1 LKITDITM
9 TDPLYLPP
17 FPGLLH
23 QGDARWGSTG
33 PQMRSASFLRV
44 HTDEGITGI
53 SPGSLSPSIRSFVF
67 DVFKPLVVGED
78 PFQVE
83 KIWEKC
89 YWTQLGSAR
98 RGAPMRALSSIDIA
112 IWDII
117 GKACKQ
123 PIHRLLGGHRTKV
136 AAYGSYFNL
145 PYSLDQLIKQN
156 QMYVD
161 MGFKMVKMKIGQ
173 KDMRED
179 LRRIK
184 AVRDTVGD
192 DVDIAVDA
200 NNMYGVNTAISM
212 ARRMERY
219 EIYWFEEPV
228 FIDNLDGIVK
238 LAKSTSIPIAGY
250 ELENTKYGFKE
261 LIARGAIDICQAD
274 ATICGGI
281 TEWRKIAALAEC
293 YGMPVAPHGMDQLH
307 VPLVAAIPNGLIIE
321 WMYALGART
330 AEVVENPILPK
341 DGMMECKTVPGLGLE
356 ISDETFK
363 KYSTPVESPIPTVR
377 KVNPRYQWPP
387 YA

>member
-1 LKITDITM
+1 M

-17 FPGLLH
+17 FPDLNYH
-23 QGDARWGSTG
+23 RGDSRQSISPPLTG
-33 PQMRSASFLRV
+33 RSCFLCV

-53 SPGSLSPSIRSFVF
+53 SPGSLSPVIRSFVF

-89 YWTQLGSAR
+89 YWTQLGSVR
-98 RGAPMRALSSIDIA
+98 RGAPMRALSYIDIA
-112 IWDII
+112 IYDII

-136 AAYGSYFNL
+136 AVYGSGINL
-145 PYSLDQLIKQN
+145 PLTIEQLVKQN
-156 QMYVD
+156 QTFVEQGY
-161 MGFKMVKMKIGQ
+161 KMVKMKIGQ

-184 AVRDTVGD
+184 AVRDAVGD
-192 DVDIAVDA
+192 DIDIAVDA

-212 ARRMERY
+212 AKRMERY

-228 FIDNLDGIVK
+228 LLDNVEGIVK

-293 YGMPVAPHGMDQLH
+293 YGMPMAPHGANQLH
-307 VPLVAAIPNGLIIE
+307 VPMVAAIPNGLIIE
-321 WMYALGART
+321 WVYTTRI
-330 AEVVENPILPK
+330 EPYKDPILPK
-341 DGMMECKTVPGLGLE
+341 DGMMECKTIPGLGLE
-356 ISDETFK
+356 INDEAFN
-363 KYSTPVESPIPTVR
+363 KYSTPVESPVR
-377 KVNPRYQWPP
+377 RMNPRYQWPP
-387 YA
+387 YV

>member
-1 LKITDITM
+1 M
-9 TDPLYLPP
+9 TNPLYLPP
-17 FPGLLH
+17 FPDLNYH
-23 QGDARWGSTG
+23 RGDSRQSIAPPLTG
-33 PQMRSASFLRV
+33 RACFLCV
-44 HTDEGITGI
+44 HTDVGITGV
-53 SPGSLSPSIRSFVF
+53 SPGSLSPVISSFVF

-89 YWTQLGSAR
+89 YWSQLGSAR
-98 RGAPMRALSSIDIA
+98 RGAPMRALSYIDIA

-123 PIHRLLGGHRTKV
+123 PIHRLLGGHRIKV
-136 AAYGSYFNL
+136 AAYGSGINL
-145 PYSLDQLIKQN
+145 PLTLDQLVKQN
-156 QMYVD
+156 QTFVEEGYN
-161 MGFKMVKMKIGQ
+161 MVKMKIGQ

-184 AVRDTVGD
+184 AVRDAVGD
-192 DVDIAVDA
+192 DIDIAVDA

-219 EIYWFEEPV
+219 EIYWFEEP
-228 FIDNLDGIVK
+228 ILLDNVEGIVK

-281 TEWRKIAALAEC
+281 TEWKKIAALAEC
-293 YGMPVAPHGMDQLH
+293 YGMPMAPHGANQLH

-321 WMYALGART
+321 WVYTTRI
-330 AEVVENPILPK
+330 EPYKDPILPK

-356 ISDETFK
+356 INDEAFK
-363 KYSTPVESPIPTVR
+363 KYSTPPESPVPTVR
-377 KVNPRYQWPP
+377 RMNPRYQWPP

>member
-17 FPGLLH
+17 FPDLNYH
-23 QGDARWGSTG
+23 RGDSRQSISPPLTG
-33 PQMRSASFLRV
+33 RSCFLCV

-53 SPGSLSPSIRSFVF
+53 SPGSLSPVIRSFVF

-89 YWTQLGSAR
+89 YWTQLGSVR
-98 RGAPMRALSSIDIA
+98 RGAPMRALSYIDIA
-112 IWDII
+112 IYDII

-136 AAYGSYFNL
+136 AVYGSGINL
-145 PYSLDQLIKQN
+145 PLTIEQLVKQN
-156 QMYVD
+156 QTFVEQGY
-161 MGFKMVKMKIGQ
+161 KMVKMKIGQ

-184 AVRDTVGD
+184 AVRDAVGD
-192 DVDIAVDA
+192 DIDIAVDA

-212 ARRMERY
+212 AKRMERY

-228 FIDNLDGIVK
+228 LLDNVEGIVK

-293 YGMPVAPHGMDQLH
+293 YGMPMAPHGANQLH
-307 VPLVAAIPNGLIIE
+307 VPMVAAIPNGLIIE
-321 WMYALGART
+321 WVYTTRI
-330 AEVVENPILPK
+330 EPYKDPILPK
-341 DGMMECKTVPGLGLE
+341 DGMMECKTIPGLGLE
-356 ISDETFK
+356 INDEAFN
-363 KYSTPVESPIPTVR
+363 KYSTPVESPVR
-377 KVNPRYQWPP
+377 RMNPRYQWPP
-387 YA
+387 YV

>member
-1 LKITDITM
+1 M
-9 TDPLYLPP
+9 TDPFYLPP
-17 FPGLLH
+17 FPDLNYH
-23 QGDARWGSTG
+23 RGDSRQSISPPLIG
-33 PQMRSASFLRV
+33 RSCFLCV

-53 SPGSLSPSIRSFVF
+53 SPGSLSPAIRSFIF
-67 DVFKPLVVGED
+67 DIFKPLVVGED

-89 YWTQLGSAR
+89 YWSQLGSAR
-98 RGAPMRALSSIDIA
+98 RGAPMRALSYIDIA
-112 IWDII
+112 VWDII

-136 AAYGSYFNL
+136 AVYGSGINL
-145 PYSLDQLIKQN
+145 PLTLDQLVKQN
-156 QMYVD
+156 QTFVEQ
-161 MGFKMVKMKIGQ
+161 GFKMVKMKIGQ

-184 AVRDTVGD
+184 AVRDAVGD
-192 DVDIAVDA
+192 EIDIAVDA
-200 NNMYGVNTAISM
+200 NNMYGVTTAISM

-228 FIDNLDGIVK
+228 LLDNVEGIVK

-293 YGMPVAPHGMDQLH
+293 HGMPMAPHGANQLH
-307 VPLVAAIPNGLIIE
+307 VPMVAAIPNGLIIE
-321 WMYALGART
+321 WVYTTRI
-330 AEVVENPILPK
+330 EPYKDPILPR

-356 ISDETFK
+356 ISDEAFK
-363 KYSTPVESPIPTVR
+363 KYSTPAESPIR
-377 KVNPRYQWPP
+377 RMNPRYQWPP
-387 YA
+387 YV